1 MLLEGEG
8 LEVYWYQEGDREEF
22 GEFPVISFGG
32 DNDEEMRALRLG
44 WQHGYYPERIEKGWH
59 IMGAT
64 IEAPDWVLLFDRDYG
79 FVEKPLV
86 CRKTPAAL
94 RGRILSQKSSCRKSS
109 VGGVWQLTSNGNG
122 KGKTMAALAEVL
134 EAGGIEVCQHFE
146 GDGKEYG
153 QLPSIVFEGDEAV
166 V

>member
-1 MLLEGEG
+1 M
-8 LEVYWYQEGDREEF
+8 
-22 GEFPVISFGG
+22 
-32 DNDEEMRALRLG
+32 
-44 WQHGYYPERIEKGWH
+44 
-59 IMGAT
+59 
-64 IEAPDWVLLFDRDYG
+64 LLFDRDYG

-134 EAGGIEVCQHFE
+134 GAGGIEVCQHFE

-166 V
+166 VQRVTELTWAHAYHPQGLSADWMIVGKEFSDPHWTLLF